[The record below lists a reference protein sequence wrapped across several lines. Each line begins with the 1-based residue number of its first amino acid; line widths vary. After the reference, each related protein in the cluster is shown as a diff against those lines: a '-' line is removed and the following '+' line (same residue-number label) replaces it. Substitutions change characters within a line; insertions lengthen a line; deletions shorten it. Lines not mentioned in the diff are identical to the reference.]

1 MNVNVRQIQGPWNLG
16 FSLDKHTLN
25 STYLGDDEHGHARFN
40 TTRSEIG
47 EALYQLK
54 YKSDQ
59 SQIAALAAQMA
70 ASLGNHFASTSFVVP
85 MPPSKHRAI
94 QPLAEIAKQVASIM
108 GVPCLENV
116 LVKTTQTAQ
125 MKDIPTREDR
135 ITALCSAFVVND
147 VLADGQYDVL
157 VIDDLYDT
165 GSSLEAATIM
175 LRQYRKI
182 RNIFVATLTRKNP

>member
-16 FSLDKHTLN
+16 YSLDKHTIS
-25 STYLGDDEHGHARFN
+25 STYLGEDEYGHPKFD
-40 TTRSEIG
+40 TTRSEVG
-47 EALYQLK
+47 EALFQLK
-54 YKSDQ
+54 YRFDQ
-59 SQIAALAAQMA
+59 SQAAVLATQMA
-70 ASLGNHFASTSFVVP
+70 ASLRHHFTSTSFVVP
-85 MPPSKHRAI
+85 MPPSRQRAI
-94 QPLAEIAKQVASIM
+94 QPVTAIARQVAAEI

-116 LVKTTQTAQ
+116 LVKTTHTAQ
-125 MKDIPTREDR
+125 MKDIASREDR
-135 ITALCSAFVVND
+135 IAALCSAFVVND

-182 RNIFVATLTRKNP
+182 RNIFVATVTRKNP

>member
-16 FSLDKHTLN
+16 YSLDKHTFS
-25 STYLGDDEHGHARFN
+25 STFVGNDAYGHPRYD
-40 TTRSEIG
+40 TTRTEVG

-54 YKSDQ
+54 YQSDQ
-59 SQIAALAAQMA
+59 SQVPTLAAQMVD
-70 ASLGNHFASTSFVVP
+70 SLGRHFASTSFVVP
-85 MPPSKHRAI
+85 MPPSKHRTI
-94 QPLAEIAKQVASIM
+94 QPLIEIARQVASKM
-108 GVPCLENV
+108 GVPFLENM

-125 MKDIPTREDR
+125 MKDIASREDR
-135 ITALCSAFVVND
+135 IAALCSAFAVND

-175 LRQYRKI
+175 LRRYSKI